1 MVFCLVMSCSDDTE
15 SEIESLKLEL
25 YYYSRQ
31 DTSKHLVAA
40 SDTLAL
46 SLGDTLFL
54 SFDVTGDYRRYSVLA
69 SGFDY
74 EETGDLTY
82 QLIANKAGLAY
93 INAFVN
99 SRSDNISDAEVVFFA
114 HISAFSYIIV
124 PADEP
129 MLSVDV
135 ENESLERAIQTELE
149 NAYGPAFPGYY
160 TLTCNTFTGGDLQLV
175 TAEKDTITGT
185 FTTSTVFDLTDIT
198 MSYNNSVYT
207 CTIEGSAPDP
217 DYYFHL
223 KQDLTDEF
231 RTRYPAE
238 TINEITI
245 TTSAVMHKIE

>member
-1 MVFCLVMSCSDDTE
+1 
-15 SEIESLKLEL
+15 
-25 YYYSRQ
+25 
-31 DTSKHLVAA
+31 
-40 SDTLAL
+40 LAL

-54 SFDVTGDYRRYSVLA
+54 SFDVTGDYRRYSVFA
-69 SGFDY
+69 PGFDY
-74 EETGDLTY
+74 EESGDLTY

-99 SRSDNISDAEVVFFA
+99 SKSDNISGADVAFFA
-114 HISAFSYIIV
+114 NISVFSYIIV
-124 PADEP
+124 PVEDP
-129 MLSVDV
+129 VLSVDA

-149 NAYGPAFPGYY
+149 DAYDLAFPGYY
-160 TLTCNTFTGGDLQLV
+160 TLTCNTFTGGDLQFV

-185 FTTSTVFDLTDIT
+185 FTTSTVFDLTDIA

-223 KQDLTDEF
+223 TQDLTDEF
-231 RTRYPAE
+231 RIKYPAE